1 MTWDPNNPAEGLRR
15 IVTGH
20 DAEGKS
26 IVVIDG
32 PPAGAAG
39 ALREIWQTEGA
50 LVDSRGT
57 DDAGAGPVVLS
68 PPSGGSKCRWFIL
81 PPRDPN
87 MSKEDLEAYYAAGF
101 AAMNASHERVDT
113 SRDPAMHKTKTIDYI
128 VLLSGRVTLMLDKEE
143 RELKPFDV
151 VVQRGT
157 NHAWINTGNEPA
169 IFIGVLIDAE
179 VS

>member
-1 MTWDPNNPAEGLRR
+1 MVWDPNNPAEGLRR

-26 IVVIDG
+26 IVTIDG

-39 ALREIWQTEGA
+39 ALQEIWQTEGT

-57 DDAGAGPVVLS
+57 DDAGAGPPVLS
-68 PPSGGSKCRWFIL
+68 PSPGGSKFRWFIL
-81 PPRDPN
+81 PPRDPK
-87 MSKEDLEAYYAAGF
+87 MSKEDLEARYAAGF
-101 AAMNASHERVDT
+101 ASMNAARERVDT
-113 SRDPAMHKTKTIDYI
+113 SRDPAMHKTETIDYI
-128 VLLSGRVTLMLDKEE
+128 VLLSGKVTLMLDKEK

-157 NHAWINTGNEPA
+157 NHAWINTSNETA

-179 VS
+179 VT